1 MGLVR
6 GHVLQG
12 GWHKVDH
19 VNAGEREIVY
29 GKDLIMRFIGRDVGL
44 EGNIRFWI

>member
-1 MGLVR
+1 MGLVS
-6 GHVLQG
+6 GQVLQG
-12 GWHKVDH
+12 GWQEVDQ

-29 GKDLIMRFIGRDVGL
+29 GEDLIMRFIGRDVGL